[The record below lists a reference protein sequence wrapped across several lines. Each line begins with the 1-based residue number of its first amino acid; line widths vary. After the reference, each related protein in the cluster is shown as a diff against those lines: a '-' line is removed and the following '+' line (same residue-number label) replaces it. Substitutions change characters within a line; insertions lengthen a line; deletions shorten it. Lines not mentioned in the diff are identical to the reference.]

1 MKPLQNISKWAL
13 LRWAEVVLLVAL
25 FSGVLI
31 LINVIA
37 YKNSKRFDLTPGKRY
52 SLSPQSAQIL
62 NTLTDDLTVT
72 ISYKK
77 SEKSSLQDLLELFS
91 QADSRFHYHLLDL
104 DKNPAKAQTLGIRD
118 YGAGVAEY
126 QNRKET
132 IRSLTEENLVNAI
145 LRLTDSSEK
154 TVRFVTGHGEKSL
167 AGEDN
172 KTSYSTVKNALEL
185 ENYRAEELSL
195 LQVKKIP
202 DDTLILVIGGPQKD
216 LLQKEIE
223 MIADYLQKGG
233 RVIFMFDPFPL
244 PRLEQYVRTL
254 GVDLPH
260 DIIIDTE
267 SKLFELDEITP
278 LIFPDKRHPITE
290 RANEG
295 FVFPFC
301 RPAIPLKD
309 HAADFA
315 IGIFA
320 FSGPRSWAERNTQ
333 SVYDGKYRYDKDT
346 DMSGPV
352 PVAVTVERASQ
363 PQPDTR
369 QPDGKPRKTM
379 RLAVIGD
386 SDFVTNNYLNVL
398 GNKDLFLNTIN
409 WLAERQELV
418 SIRPKSESA
427 TVSMLFLTENENRL
441 VLWSAVI
448 IEPVLILAIGIG
460 VVIWRRMRR

>member
-1 MKPLQNISKWAL
+1 MKPRRNISKWAL

-31 LINVIA
+31 LINIIA

-62 NTLTDDLTVT
+62 NALTDDLTVT
-72 ISYKK
+72 IFYKK
-77 SEKSSLQDLLELFS
+77 GEGSSLQDLLELFS
-91 QADSRFHYHLLDL
+91 RTNSRFYYHLLDL
-104 DKNPAKAQTLGIRD
+104 DKNPAKAQMLGIRE
-118 YGAGVAEY
+118 YGTGVAEY

-132 IRSLTEENLVNAI
+132 VRSLTEENLVNAI

-167 AGEDN
+167 SAEDN

-195 LQVKKIP
+195 LQAKKIP
-202 DDTLILVIGGPQKD
+202 ADTLILVIGGPQKD
-216 LLQKEIE
+216 FLQTEVDL
-223 MIADYLQKGG
+223 IADYLQQGG
-233 RVIFMFDPFPL
+233 RVIFLFDPFPL
-244 PRLEQYVRTL
+244 ARLEEYVRTL

-278 LIFPDKRHPITE
+278 LIFPDKRHPITQ

-301 RPAIPLKD
+301 RPAIPLKGHPD
-309 HAADFA
+309 DFA
-315 IGIFA
+315 LGVFA
-320 FSGPRSWAERNTQ
+320 FSGPRSWAEQNTQ

-346 DMSGPV
+346 DLSGPV

-363 PQPDTR
+363 PQPDGTTR
-369 QPDGKPRKTM
+369 KSM

-386 SDFVTNNYLNVL
+386 SDFVTNSYVTVL

-409 WLAERQELV
+409 WLAERQELM
-418 SIRPKSESA
+418 SIRPKSEST

-448 IEPVLILAIGIG
+448 VEPLLILAIGIG
-460 VVIWRRMRR
+460 VVLWRRMRR

>member
-1 MKPLQNISKWAL
+1 MKPSPNISKWAL

-37 YKNSKRFDLTPGKRY
+37 YENSTRFDLTPGKRY
-52 SLSPQSAQIL
+52 SLAPQSVQIL
-62 NTLTDDLTVT
+62 NALTDDLTVT
-72 ISYKK
+72 IFHKK
-77 SEKSSLQDLLELFS
+77 GEGDTEKDLLELFS
-91 QADSRFHYHLLDL
+91 RADSRFRYHFLDL
-104 DKNPAKAQTLGIRD
+104 DKNPARAQALGIRD

-126 QNRKET
+126 QGRKEK
-132 IRSLTEENLVNAI
+132 IRSLTEENLVNAM
-145 LRLTDSSEK
+145 LRLTDRSEK

-167 AGEDN
+167 SGEDN
-172 KTSYSTVKNALEL
+172 KTSYSTLKNALEL

-195 LQVKKIP
+195 LQAKKIP
-202 DDTLILVIGGPQKD
+202 EDTLILVVGGPQKD
-216 LLQKEIE
+216 YLQKELAL
-223 MIADYLQKGG
+223 IADYLKQGG

-244 PRLEQYVRTL
+244 PLLEQYCKTV

-267 SKLFELDEITP
+267 SKLFELDDITP

-301 RPAIPLKD
+301 RPVIPLKEPPAGL
-309 HAADFA
+309 AA
-315 IGIFA
+315 GIFA
-320 FSGPRSWAERNTQ
+320 FSGPRSWAERDTK
-333 SVYDGKYRYDKDT
+333 SVYDGKYRFDRDT
-346 DMSGPV
+346 DTSGPV
-352 PVAVTVERASQ
+352 PVAVTVEIAGGPKPGSA
-363 PQPDTR
+363 P
-369 QPDGKPRKTM
+369 GKTT

-386 SDFVTNNYLNVL
+386 SDFVTNNYINVL

-409 WLAERQELV
+409 WLAERQHLV
-418 SIRPKSESA
+418 SIRPKAESTA
-427 TVSMLFLTENENRL
+427 VSMLFLTENENRL

-448 IEPVLILAIGIG
+448 IEPLLVLAVGF
-460 VVIWRRMRR
+460 VVVLWRRRRR

>member
-1 MKPLQNISKWAL
+1 MKPHQNISKWAL

-72 ISYKK
+72 IFYKK
-77 SEKSSLQDLLELFS
+77 GEGSSLQDLLELFS
-91 QADSRFHYHLLDL
+91 RTNSRFYYHLLDL
-104 DKNPAKAQTLGIRD
+104 DKNPAKAQMLGIRE
-118 YGAGVAEY
+118 YGTGVAEY

-132 IRSLTEENLVNAI
+132 VRSLTEENLVNAI

-167 AGEDN
+167 SGDDN
-172 KTSYSTVKNALEL
+172 KTSYSNIKYALEL

-195 LQVKKIP
+195 LQAKEIP
-202 DDTLILVIGGPQKD
+202 ADTLILIIGGPQKD
-216 LLQKEIE
+216 FLQKEIDL
-223 MIADYLQKGG
+223 IADYLQQGG

-244 PRLEQYVRTL
+244 ARLEEYVRTL

-309 HAADFA
+309 HPDDFA
-315 IGIFA
+315 LGVFA
-320 FSGPRSWAERNTQ
+320 FSGPRSWAEQNTQ

-346 DMSGPV
+346 DLSGPV
-352 PVAVTVERASQ
+352 PVAVTVERVSQ
-363 PQPDTR
+363 Q
-369 QPDGKPRKTM
+369 QPDGTPRKSM

-386 SDFVTNNYLNVL
+386 SDFVTNSYLSVL

-409 WLAERQELV
+409 WLAEREELM
-418 SIRPKSESA
+418 SIRPKSEST

-448 IEPVLILAIGIG
+448 VEPLLILAIGIG
-460 VVIWRRMRR
+460 VVLWRRMRR

>member
-1 MKPLQNISKWAL
+1 MKPLQNISKWAY

-25 FSGVLI
+25 FSGILI
-31 LINVIA
+31 LINIIA
-37 YKNSKRFDLTPGKRY
+37 YNNSKRFDLTPGKRY

-62 NTLTDDLTVT
+62 NALTDDLTVT
-72 ISYKK
+72 IFYKK
-77 SEKSSLQDLLELFS
+77 GEGDSLKDLLELFS
-91 QADSRFHYHLLDL
+91 RADSRFNYRFLDL
-104 DKNPAKAQTLGIRD
+104 DKNPAKAQTLGIRE
-118 YGAGVAEY
+118 YGAGIAEY

-167 AGEDN
+167 TGEDN
-172 KTSYSTVKNALEL
+172 KTSYSNIKYALEL

-195 LQVKKIP
+195 LQANKIP

-216 LLQKEIE
+216 FLQKELE

-244 PRLEQYVRTL
+244 ARLEQYVGTL

-278 LIFPDKRHPITE
+278 LILPDKRHPITE

-309 HAADFA
+309 HSKDFVL
-315 IGIFA
+315 GIFA

-346 DMSGPV
+346 DVSGPV

-363 PQPDTR
+363 PKPDA
-369 QPDGKPRKTM
+369 KPTKTM

-386 SDFVTNNYLNVL
+386 SDFVTNNYINVL

-418 SIRPKSESA
+418 SIRPKAESTA
-427 TVSMLFLTENENRL
+427 VSMLFLTENESRL

-448 IEPVLILAIGIG
+448 IEPLLILAIGMG
-460 VVIWRRMRR
+460 VVLRRRMRR

>member
-72 ISYKK
+72 IFYKK
-77 SEKSSLQDLLELFS
+77 GEGSSLQDLLELFS
-91 QADSRFHYHLLDL
+91 RTNSRFYYHLLDL
-104 DKNPAKAQTLGIRD
+104 DKNPAKAQMLGIRE
-118 YGAGVAEY
+118 YGTGVAEY

-132 IRSLTEENLVNAI
+132 VRSLTEENLVNAI

-167 AGEDN
+167 SGEDN
-172 KTSYSTVKNALEL
+172 KTSYSNIKYALEL

-195 LQVKKIP
+195 LQAKEIP
-202 DDTLILVIGGPQKD
+202 ADTLILIIAGPQKD
-216 LLQKEIE
+216 FLQTEVDL
-223 MIADYLQKGG
+223 IADYLQQGG

-244 PRLEQYVRTL
+244 ARLEQYVRTL

-309 HAADFA
+309 HPDDFA
-315 IGIFA
+315 LGVFA
-320 FSGPRSWAERNTQ
+320 FSGPRSWAEQNTQ

-346 DMSGPV
+346 DLSGPV
-352 PVAVTVERASQ
+352 PVAVTVERAGQ
-363 PQPDTR
+363 PQPDGTTR
-369 QPDGKPRKTM
+369 KSM

-386 SDFVTNNYLNVL
+386 SDFVTNSYLNVL

-409 WLAERQELV
+409 WLAERQELM
-418 SIRPKSESA
+418 SIRPKSEST

-448 IEPVLILAIGIG
+448 VEPLLILAIGIG
-460 VVIWRRMRR
+460 VVLWRRMRR

>member
-1 MKPLQNISKWAL
+1 MKPLLNISKWAL

-31 LINVIA
+31 LTNVIA

-52 SLSPQSAQIL
+52 SLSPQSTQIL
-62 NTLTDDLTVT
+62 NALTDDLTVT
-72 ISYKK
+72 IFYKK
-77 SEKSSLQDLLELFS
+77 GEGSSLKDLLELFS
-91 QADSRFHYHLLDL
+91 QANSRFHYHSLDL

-126 QNRKET
+126 QNRKEK
-132 IRSLTEENLVNAI
+132 IRSLTEENLINAI
-145 LRLTDSSEK
+145 LRLTERSEK

-172 KTSYSTVKNALEL
+172 KTSYSNIKYALEL

-195 LQVKKIP
+195 LQANKIP

-216 LLQKEIE
+216 FLQKELE

-233 RVIFMFDPFPL
+233 RVIFMFDPFPVA
-244 PRLEQYVRTL
+244 RLEQYVGTL

-278 LIFPDKRHPITE
+278 LILPDKRHPITE

-309 HAADFA
+309 HSKDFVL
-315 IGIFA
+315 GIFA

-346 DMSGPV
+346 DVSGPV

-363 PQPDTR
+363 PKPDTR

-386 SDFVTNNYLNVL
+386 SDFVTNNYINVL

-409 WLAERQELV
+409 WLAERQDLV
-418 SIRPKSESA
+418 SIRPKAESTA
-427 TVSMLFLTENENRL
+427 VSMLFLTENENRL

-448 IEPVLILAIGIG
+448 IEPLLILAIGIG
-460 VVIWRRMRR
+460 VVLWRRMRR

>member
-1 MKPLQNISKWAL
+1 MKPLLNISKWAL

-52 SLSPQSAQIL
+52 SLSPQSTQIL
-62 NTLTDDLTVT
+62 NALTDDLTVT
-72 ISYKK
+72 IFYKK
-77 SEKSSLQDLLELFS
+77 GEGSSLKDLLELFS
-91 QADSRFHYHLLDL
+91 QANSRFHYHSLDL

-126 QNRKET
+126 QNRKEK
-132 IRSLTEENLVNAI
+132 IRSLTEENLINAI
-145 LRLTDSSEK
+145 LRLTERSEK

-172 KTSYSTVKNALEL
+172 KTSYSNIKYALEL

-195 LQVKKIP
+195 LQANKIP

-216 LLQKEIE
+216 FLQKELE

-233 RVIFMFDPFPL
+233 RVIFMFDPFPVA
-244 PRLEQYVRTL
+244 RLEQYVGTL

-278 LIFPDKRHPITE
+278 LILPDKRHPITE

-309 HAADFA
+309 HSKDFVL
-315 IGIFA
+315 GIFA

-346 DMSGPV
+346 DVSGPV

-363 PQPDTR
+363 PKPDTR

-386 SDFVTNNYLNVL
+386 SDFVTNNYINVL

-409 WLAERQELV
+409 WLAERQDLV
-418 SIRPKSESA
+418 SIRPKAESTA
-427 TVSMLFLTENENRL
+427 VSMLFLTENENRL

-448 IEPVLILAIGIG
+448 IEPLLILAIGIG
-460 VVIWRRMRR
+460 VVLWRRMRR

>member
-62 NTLTDDLTVT
+62 NALTDDLTVT

-77 SEKSSLQDLLELFS
+77 GDKSSLQDLLELFS

-195 LQVKKIP
+195 LQAKKIP
-202 DDTLILVIGGPQKD
+202 DDTLILVIGGPRSAARKLECHHPGPARRLGKPVGLAQE
-216 LLQKEIE
+216 LERLGLGLNVPGS
-223 MIADYLQKGG
+223 A
-233 RVIFMFDPFPL
+233 IFCL
-244 PRLEQYVRTL
+244 ASASLSQRQ
-254 GVDLPH
+254 
-260 DIIIDTE
+260 E
-267 SKLFELDEITP
+267 SV
-278 LIFPDKRHPITE
+278 
-290 RANEG
+290 A
-295 FVFPFC
+295 
-301 RPAIPLKD
+301 PA
-309 HAADFA
+309 
-315 IGIFA
+315 
-320 FSGPRSWAERNTQ
+320 RRQ
-333 SVYDGKYRYDKDT
+333 
-346 DMSGPV
+346 
-352 PVAVTVERASQ
+352 AVRAS
-363 PQPDTR
+363 R
-369 QPDGKPRKTM
+369 
-379 RLAVIGD
+379 I
-386 SDFVTNNYLNVL
+386 TNV
-398 GNKDLFLNTIN
+398 
-409 WLAERQELV
+409 
-418 SIRPKSESA
+418 
-427 TVSMLFLTENENRL
+427 
-441 VLWSAVI
+441 
-448 IEPVLILAIGIG
+448 
-460 VVIWRRMRR
+460 